1 MNNNVIKS
9 TDENAI
15 ERLEAKVAELKAYQA
30 KMVATNKAIRMKD
43 TAKGDAKLKELG
55 YSESFIAKLRT
66 PDFCGR
72 VGFPSY
78 SLQNNNQNIRRLEG
92 RIEEIKRDRAVDTD
106 ALEKE
111 TDKYRFFVDDDRV
124 QFEFPGKPDE
134 ETRSL
139 LKSYGFKWSPSRS
152 TWVRQYNSNG
162 LWSAKYVMEKL
173 DKAC

>member
-9 TDENAI
+9 TDANAI
-15 ERLEAKVAELKAYQA
+15 ERLEAKVAELKKLQER
-30 KMVATNKAIRMKD
+30 MVAANKAVRLKD

-55 YSESFIAKLRT
+55 FSDSLIAQLRT
-66 PDFCGR
+66 PDWCGR
-72 VGFPSY
+72 IGFPSY
-78 SLQNNNQNIRRLEG
+78 ALQNNNQNIHRLEG
-92 RIEEIKRDRAVDTD
+92 RIKEIQRDRAVDTD

-124 QFEFPGKPDE
+124 QFQFPGKPDD

-139 LKSYGFKWSPSRS
+139 LKTYGFKWSPSRS

-162 LWSAKYVMEKL
+162 LWSARYVMDKL
-173 DKAC
+173 DNAD